1 MLDWFIRISDCIDLL
16 EDMER
21 KGLLDMDKVGF
32 CPFSFLDLVHLI
44 ILVTVVSLVTSLIS
58 GVSC

>member
-1 MLDWFIRISDCIDLL
+1 MPVYIPLKVHELMLDWFIRLSDCIDLL

-32 CPFSFLDLVHLI
+32 CTYSFLA
-44 ILVTVVSLVTSLIS
+44 
-58 GVSC
+58 GYG